1 MDNLKVRNYIC
12 KWHKRPMYTGV
23 NGFYVKN
30 VVTYCIVYV
39 MKKQNATTDFISRT
53 SWPTY

>member
-1 MDNLKVRNYIC
+1 
-12 KWHKRPMYTGV
+12 MYTGV

-53 SWPTY
+53 GWPTY